1 MRLFPRQ
8 PEDVI
13 CPSDDCFGRQQSL
26 SQPNYWAEKTVSYQW
41 AITVSNE
48 PMGYCHYYQESPPIR
63 MENRNM
69 SAGFLQTPSQSKIA
83 TVFTRSRQIC
93 FLHPFQQNEVAFCIA
108 ITIAIRKAT
117 SSCEVIHF
125 PDQTIL
131 PSKPTE
137 YDA

>member
-1 MRLFPRQ
+1 
-8 PEDVI
+8 
-13 CPSDDCFGRQQSL
+13 
-26 SQPNYWAEKTVSYQW
+26 
-41 AITVSNE
+41 
-48 PMGYCHYYQESPPIR
+48 

-83 TVFTRSRQIC
+83 TVFKRSRQIC